1 MKTFAEKNAYKFEL
15 PEGSSNQEA
24 MSLQLQPSESY
35 LLNLRSKITILLR
48 LASKGPRQEK
58 AQFLKLQQENKKIT
72 EKIQELINRKKASPE
87 IQLSSKNLE
96 SFLKDLRNILTSKQ
110 HCLSYYRNAYSESDK
125 ETVHFLP
132 IMKSWELPIGL
143 RSIKEE
149 ITMKTIKYYQKK
161 IEAEKIK
168 LEILKTQLAN
178 QKNLA
183 EQLALVQ
190 ILFETQQESFSR
202 TFEKS
207 KIVISKI
214 QETIL
219 EIYKEIETAKEK
231 QEEKLAELEKPKK
244 CEQPFTPNAQKLSS
258 PQQEEG
264 SAIKTHSAILEKLAS
279 KKKKRELAVVKN
291 NDEIMVEELSEE
303 DFYSHH
309 PLWKQQD
316 SSSSSSLSV
325 THQNKK
331 IKSSVI
337 PIPSENSGF
346 SPTPSFAKKTHPSI
360 SY

>member
-143 RSIKEE
+143 RSIKE
-149 ITMKTIKYYQKK
+149 
-161 IEAEKIK
+161 KIK
-168 LEILKTQLAN
+168 IEILKTQLAN

-219 EIYKEIETAKEK
+219 EIYKEIETEKEK

-360 SY
+360 SYEKPSKIEHYFNATTLN

>member
-72 EKIQELINRKKASPE
+72 EKIQELINRKKASP
-87 IQLSSKNLE
+87 KNQI
-96 SFLKDLRNILTSKQ
+96 FK
-110 HCLSYYRNAYSESDK
+110 
-125 ETVHFLP
+125 
-132 IMKSWELPIGL
+132 
-143 RSIKEE
+143 
-149 ITMKTIKYYQKK
+149 
-161 IEAEKIK
+161 EKIK

-219 EIYKEIETAKEK
+219 EIYKEIETEKEK

-316 SSSSSSLSV
+316 SSSSLSV